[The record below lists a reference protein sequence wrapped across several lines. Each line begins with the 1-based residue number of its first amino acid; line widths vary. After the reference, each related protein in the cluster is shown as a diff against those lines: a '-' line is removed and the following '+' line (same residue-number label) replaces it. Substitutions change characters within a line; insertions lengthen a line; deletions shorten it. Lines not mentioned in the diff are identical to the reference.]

1 MDEVLVKARTRSL
14 LEHFAAITDARPQWK
29 VAYPLPEILL
39 LVVSATIA
47 SCDDYD
53 DIVAWGE
60 AHLDFL
66 RRFSPYHH
74 GIPCTDWLR
83 VLMNRM
89 DPDLFS
95 TCFMAWAG
103 ELRPDAADLIAI
115 KPAPAQAGGKTSR
128 RSHDRSRG
136 KAALHLVSAFA
147 TTHNL
152 VLGQEAVADKS
163 CESETIPTLLARLAL
178 NGALVTIDA
187 IACNPTIARAI
198 TEAGGDYLLAVK
210 GNQPTLQREI
220 ERYFVDAPAA
230 QIDIA
235 SETEKGHGRIETR
248 RHVVSHTIDWLS
260 GDRRYPDEP
269 RFARLTA
276 IAMVEATVESK
287 GQTSTALLHQ
297 FGTPHRPAPCS
308 SSAPALGHR
317 ELPPLGPRRH
327 LQGRSVPSACRSR
340 RQKHGRGPPLRHQY
354 RQTRAGQT
362 KHQNPP
368 KTRRL
373 GPQIPR
379 LTPQPQTLLTST
391 RCPAR
396 RCELRSIRCP

>member
-1 MDEVLVKARTRSL
+1 MDGVFVKARTRSL

-29 VAYPLPEILL
+29 VAYPLPEIVL

-83 VLMNRM
+83 VLMNRI

-95 TCFMAWAG
+95 ACFMSWARD
-103 ELRPDAADLIAI
+103 LRPDAADLIAI
-115 KPAPAQAGGKTSR
+115 DGKTSR

-163 CESETIPTLLARLAL
+163 CESQAIPELLARLAL

-198 TEAGGDYLLAVK
+198 TDAGGDYLLAVK

-230 QIDIA
+230 EIDIT
-235 SETEKGHGRIETR
+235 SETDKGHGRIETR

-269 RFARLTA
+269 RFATLTA

-287 GQTSTALLHQ
+287 GQTSTA
-297 FGTPHRPAPCS
+297 RRYYI
-308 SSAPALGHR
+308 SSAPLTALRFAQAVRLRWGIENRLHWVLDVAFK
-317 ELPPLGPRRH
+317 ED
-327 LQGRSVPSACRSR
+327 QSR
-340 RQKHGRGPPLRHQY
+340 L
-354 RQTRAGQT
+354 RAGHGAKNMAVVRHFAINIVRRAQDRRSI
-362 KHQNPP
+362 
-368 KTRRL
+368 KTRRKL
-373 GPQIPR
+373 AGWDPEY
-379 LTPQPQTLLTST
+379 LASLLNPQP
-391 RCPAR
+391 R
-396 RCELRSIRCP
+396 

>member
-115 KPAPAQAGGKTSR
+115 KPAPAQAGGRPRAAAMTVRAAKR
-128 RSHDRSRG
+128 RSTSSR
-136 KAALHLVSAFA
+136 LSPRR
-147 TTHNL
+147 TI
-152 VLGQEAVADKS
+152 S
-163 CESETIPTLLARLAL
+163 CSVRRRWRT
-178 NGALVTIDA
+178 
-187 IACNPTIARAI
+187 NPARAR
-198 TEAGGDYLLAVK
+198 
-210 GNQPTLQREI
+210 P
-220 ERYFVDAPAA
+220 F
-230 QIDIA
+230 
-235 SETEKGHGRIETR
+235 
-248 RHVVSHTIDWLS
+248 
-260 GDRRYPDEP
+260 P
-269 RFARLTA
+269 R
-276 IAMVEATVESK
+276 
-287 GQTSTALLHQ
+287 
-297 FGTPHRPAPCS
+297 CW
-308 SSAPALGHR
+308 
-317 ELPPLGPRRH
+317 
-327 LQGRSVPSACRSR
+327 
-340 RQKHGRGPPLRHQY
+340 RGWR
-354 RQTRAGQT
+354 
-362 KHQNPP
+362 
-368 KTRRL
+368 
-373 GPQIPR
+373 
-379 LTPQPQTLLTST
+379 
-391 RCPAR
+391 
-396 RCELRSIRCP
+396 

>member
-1 MDEVLVKARTRSL
+1 MDGVFVKARTRSL
-14 LEHFAAITDARPQWK
+14 LEHFAAITDARPAWK

-83 VLMNRM
+83 VLMNRI

-95 TCFMAWAG
+95 TCFMDWAR

-115 KPAPAQAGGKTSR
+115 DGKTSR

-152 VLGQEAVADKS
+152 VLGQAAVADKS
-163 CESETIPTLLARLAL
+163 CESETIPALLGRLAL
-178 NGALVTIDA
+178 DGALVTIDA

-230 QIDIA
+230 EIDTA
-235 SETEKGHGRIETR
+235 SEIDKAHGRIETR
-248 RHVVSHTIDWLS
+248 RHAVSHAIDWLS

-269 RFARLTA
+269 RFAKLTA
-276 IAMVEATVESK
+276 IAMVEATVERN
-287 GQTSTALLHQ
+287 GQTSTA
-297 FGTPHRPAPCS
+297 RRYYI
-308 SSAPALGHR
+308 SSARLTVQRFAQAV
-317 ELPPLGPRRH
+317 RRH
-327 LQGRSVPSACRSR
+327 WGIENRLHWVLDVTFKEDQSR
-340 RQKHGRGPPLRHQY
+340 L
-354 RQTRAGQT
+354 RAGHGA
-362 KHQNPP
+362 KNMAVVRHFAINIVRRANDRRSI
-368 KTRRL
+368 KTRRKL
-373 GPQIPR
+373 AGWDPTY
-379 LTPQPQTLLTST
+379 LASLLTHQP
-391 RCPAR
+391 C
-396 RCELRSIRCP
+396 